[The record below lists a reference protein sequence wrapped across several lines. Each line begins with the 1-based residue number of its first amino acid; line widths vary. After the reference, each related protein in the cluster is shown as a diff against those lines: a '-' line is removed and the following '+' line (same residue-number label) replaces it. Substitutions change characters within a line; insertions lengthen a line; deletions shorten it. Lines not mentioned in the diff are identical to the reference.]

1 MTTIE
6 KMNEITRK
14 FYEFLEA
21 SNALKEEGITL
32 TYQLT
37 WTGDT
42 NTLETREDIKK
53 RTNNAAKD
61 AGYRILD

>member
-6 KMNEITRK
+6 KMNDITRK

-21 SNALKEEGITL
+21 ANALKEEGITL
-32 TYQLT
+32 TYELT

-42 NTLETREDIKK
+42 TTIDTREDIKK
-53 RTNNAAKD
+53 KTNNAAKD
-61 AGYRILD
+61 AGYKILD

>member
-6 KMNEITRK
+6 KMDKITRK

-21 SNALKEEGITL
+21 ANALQEEGITL
-32 TYQLT
+32 TYELT

-42 NTLETREDIKK
+42 TTLDTREDIKR

-61 AGYRILD
+61 VGYKILD